1 MIAAFRLKPISRV
14 VLLCLFI
21 TSLAIAQTNM
31 SSHPKADAEKIADAL
46 RADVGRG
53 AYTAVS
59 SVSVDPK
66 MDAESTA
73 IHAAVGS

>member
-31 SSHPKADAEKIADAL
+31 SSHPKTDFGEDCRYIARRAEVHYQRRDHPRLAFFTCRSI
-46 RADVGRG
+46 
-53 AYTAVS
+53 
-59 SVSVDPK
+59 
-66 MDAESTA
+66 
-73 IHAAVGS
+73 